1 MNELGLDRHW
11 QKLIFLCWSFGKLKF
26 FTTCPHFDY
35 YKPPRAE
42 LRGDATRRWVG
53 KTAATMRV
61 KTAGKFGHHKLQ
73 KLSGMD

>member
-42 LRGDATRRWVG
+42 LRGDATVG
-53 KTAATMRV
+53 W
-61 KTAGKFGHHKLQ
+61 
-73 KLSGMD
+73 